1 MNHFKVKN
9 PRTDLSFEIAFT
21 KAYRDAVKRYTH
33 PAQIELAC
41 LRAPVPGDS
50 PSDPG

>member
-9 PRTDLSFEIAFT
+9 PRKDLSFEIAFT

-33 PAQIELAC
+33 PA
-41 LRAPVPGDS
+41 
-50 PSDPG
+50 